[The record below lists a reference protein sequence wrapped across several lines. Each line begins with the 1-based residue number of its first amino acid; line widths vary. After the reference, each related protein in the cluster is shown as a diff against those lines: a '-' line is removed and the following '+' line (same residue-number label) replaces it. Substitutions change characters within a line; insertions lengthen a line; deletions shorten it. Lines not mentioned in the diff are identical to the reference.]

1 MLPSAPTVIVF
12 AREYDQPSATL
23 AALQFLC
30 LLLAVPPA
38 NPNPS
43 PNPNPN
49 PNPNPS
55 QVPFLLVSTAALQL
69 PMVVGDEAA
78 RPVSNH
84 DHATPTVGRG
94 RPPRPPS
101 PPAKTN
107 SNSKSTRAPP
117 NPHPDRGQA
126 SRLIKEVEGWLAT
139 LGAANPNPN
148 PHPNPNPN
156 PNPDPNPNPIPNPN
170 QVPPPPCS

>member
-69 PMVVGDEAA
+69 PMVVGDEA
-78 RPVSNH
+78 
-84 DHATPTVGRG
+84 
-94 RPPRPPS
+94 
-101 PPAKTN
+101 
-107 SNSKSTRAPP
+107 
-117 NPHPDRGQA
+117 
-126 SRLIKEVEGWLAT
+126 SRLIKAVSGWLAT
-139 LGAANPNPN
+139 LGAAAAVLVMLLLLAASARAALPATLRR
-148 PHPNPNPN
+148 
-156 PNPDPNPNPIPNPN
+156 
-170 QVPPPPCS
+170 